1 MIIPIM
7 PVLTNE
13 KDTEEVR
20 KALQNLAIQLNNE
33 LISINERV
41 TMLETP

>member
-33 LISINERV
+33 LVKIDERL
-41 TMLETP
+41 TALETP